1 MLIQLR
7 SRAKALLV
15 YLQYDLGYT
24 LAPKTIAHALPNF
37 VTEIN
42 GLDLP
47 FIHVRS
53 QQRESAAAYRHWSG
67 SIIEQ
72 LKL

>member
-1 MLIQLR
+1 LLAEADLAEMRRALQTPAGPTGRR
-7 SRAKALLV
+7 S
-15 YLQYDLGYT
+15 T
-24 LAPKTIAHALPNF
+24 THALPNF
-37 VTEIN
+37 VTQIN

-53 QQRESAAAYRHWSG
+53 RQRESAAAYRHWSG